1 MINIQNHKPGAGEI
15 ATIWTSAALGVWA
28 ILIGDCCCEE
38 FKGVEGILVC
48 CCTIV
53 GMESLL
59 PLRLLEKLLGET
71 WFWFPVG
78 DLFKWLYWEG
88 VPRGLSRDWPDDV
101 LGDLVFVLVW

>member
-1 MINIQNHKPGAGEI
+1 MYSNFSKKFINVKKESLIIGNYVINIQNHKPGAGEI

-53 GMESLL
+53 GM
-59 PLRLLEKLLGET
+59 
-71 WFWFPVG
+71 
-78 DLFKWLYWEG
+78 
-88 VPRGLSRDWPDDV
+88 
-101 LGDLVFVLVW
+101 